1 MQQSISEAM
10 YYILL
15 SLLQP
20 AYGYEMMKGI
30 KELSGGRIEMG
41 PGTMYG
47 IISRMKKD
55 GLIEQGTMNND
66 DRRKIYLL
74 TEEGKEVLVNEYKR
88 LKLLVKDGVCLED
101 LL

>member
-1 MQQSISEAM
+1 MQQQSISEAM
-10 YYILL
+10 YYIML

-41 PGTMYG
+41 PGTLYG

-55 GLIEQGTMNND
+55 GLIKQEARE

-74 TEEGKEVLVNEYKR
+74 TDKGKEVLVNEYKR
-88 LKLLVKDGVCLED
+88 LKYLVNDGKELED
-101 LL
+101 FL

>member
-1 MQQSISEAM
+1 M
-10 YYILL
+10 L

-41 PGTMYG
+41 PGTLYG

-55 GLIEQGTMNND
+55 GLIKQEARE

-74 TEEGKEVLVNEYKR
+74 TDKGKEVLVNEYKR
-88 LKLLVKDGVCLED
+88 LKYLVNDGKELED
-101 LL
+101 FL